1 MTADLIPQASP
12 SSQKRR
18 YVFVVGSPRSGTTWL
33 QLLLAQHPAVATHQE
48 THLFHNYLGPLERA
62 YRGGRD
68 TAQLRDV
75 GIHNVVDEQ
84 ALYGFCRQFA
94 LQALDGIAASEPQA
108 EVVIEKSP
116 DHVRDHELILRVLP
130 EAWFVHVIRDP
141 RDVAISMRSAGRG
154 WGRSWA
160 PSRTHGAASTWAHNV
175 QCGLDIAQK
184 TDRYREIRYEDL
196 LERGSTELGELF
208 TWLGLPVDA
217 GFCDAALAAC
227 SIENLR
233 GGDAKV
239 RSPWALRKEPEGFYR
254 SGRSGGWVDELG
266 RRELNTIE
274 YIAGPLMD
282 RLGYKRAMAKRRAR
296 PWSLAMFNGLAMVR
310 DRAIGLL
317 RAV

>member
-1 MTADLIPQASP
+1 M
-12 SSQKRR
+12 SSQPISRASDTGSRRR

-48 THLFHNYLGPLERA
+48 THLFHNYLGPLVRA
-62 YRGGRD
+62 YQGGRD
-68 TAQLRDV
+68 AAQVRDV
-75 GIHNVVDEQ
+75 GIHNVVDEE

-94 LQALDGIAASEPQA
+94 LRALDGIADGDPRA
-108 EVVIEKSP
+108 EVVLEKSP
-116 DHVRDHELILRVLP
+116 DHVRDHELILHVLP
-130 EAWFVHVIRDP
+130 EACFVHVIRDP

-160 PSRTHGAASTWAHNV
+160 PSRTHGAAATWAHNV

-184 TDRYREIRYEDL
+184 TERYREIRYEDL
-196 LERGSTELGELF
+196 LERGTSELGELF
-208 TWLGLPVDA
+208 AWLGLPVDD
-217 GFCDAALAAC
+217 GFCETALEAC

-233 GGDAKV
+233 CGNTKV
-239 RSPWALRKEPEGFYR
+239 RSPWALNMEPEGFYR
-254 SGRSGGWVDELG
+254 SGRSGGWVGDLG
-266 RRELNTIE
+266 RRELNTVE

-282 RLGYKRAMAKRRAR
+282 RLGYARAVPTRRTR
-296 PWSLAMFNGLAMVR
+296 PWSLAMLNGLAMAR

>member
-1 MTADLIPQASP
+1 MSADPIHTHRTS
-12 SSQKRR
+12 SSQRR

-62 YRGGRD
+62 YLGGRD
-68 TAQLRDV
+68 AAQVRDV
-75 GIHNVVDEQ
+75 GIHNVVDE
-84 ALYGFCRQFA
+84 ATLYGFCRQFA
-94 LQALDGIAASEPQA
+94 LRALDGIAADEPQA

-116 DHVRDHELILRVLP
+116 DHVRDHELILRALP

-141 RDVAISMRSAGRG
+141 RDVVVSMRSAGRG

-160 PSRTHGAASTWAHNV
+160 PSRTHGAAATWAHNV

-184 TDRYREIRYEDL
+184 TDRYREVRYEDL
-196 LERGSTELGELF
+196 IGNGTAELGDLF
-208 TWLGLPVDA
+208 AWLGLPVD
-217 GFCDAALAAC
+217 GGLCEAALAAC
-227 SIENLR
+227 RIENLR
-233 GGDAKV
+233 GGAAQV
-239 RSPWALRKEPEGFYR
+239 RSPWALKQEPEGFYR
-254 SGRSGGWVDELG
+254 SGRSGGWTGELG

-274 YIAGPLMD
+274 YLAGSLMD
-282 RLGYKRAMAKRRAR
+282 RLGYARAVPRRRTR
-296 PWSLAMFNGLAMVR
+296 PWSLAMFNGLAQAR